1 MGSKEGEPVL
11 LLGRHSQCLSNWLL
25 KKICVHSKRALIDD
39 KARSMCLLCQTTFC
53 VESQT
58 GGSFF
63 RVCDNG
69 DSWSNPSQESWSS
82 PSVGKEAGLG
92 GRKDDSNHTCLI
104 YLVGPRIIPY
114 FKYF

>member
-1 MGSKEGEPVL
+1 M
-11 LLGRHSQCLSNWLL
+11 SQAQIYVS
-25 KKICVHSKRALIDD
+25 
-39 KARSMCLLCQTTFC
+39 ARQTTFC

-69 DSWSNPSQESWSS
+69 DSVSNPSQESWSS

-104 YLVGPRIIPY
+104 YLVGPQNYSI
-114 FKYF
+114 F

>member
-1 MGSKEGEPVL
+1 M
-11 LLGRHSQCLSNWLL
+11 SQAQTYVSA
-25 KKICVHSKRALIDD
+25 H
-39 KARSMCLLCQTTFC
+39 QTTFC

-69 DSWSNPSQESWSS
+69 DSVSNPSQESWSS

-104 YLVGPRIIPY
+104 YLVGPQNYSI
-114 FKYF
+114 F